1 MLATGPD
8 PTAKTAFPCPDPACS
23 NRRFRSPGWIA
34 SGTAAQ
40 PIKIFTSRVLRRFFR
55 FCKKIAVKY
64 LTNRLEYG
72 MIYKVS
78 HGALAQLGA
87 HNTGSVGVRGSNPLC
102 STKTP
107 PIRTRLFYI
116 YGRLFRCGNKQR
128 LKASAFSFQI
138 PNRFQIEKSRP
149 ALLSSG
155 FLLFKY
161 YFSLSEAAST
171 LTGSPTRSSGS
182 FK

>member
-1 MLATGPD
+1 MKSVNLSCSYLCINLQGSGCSGAEGGIEHIISVED
-8 PTAKTAFPCPDPACS
+8 PLPPNGHCGRGTHINGNAGHIQLIDVCL
-23 NRRFRSPGWIA
+23 PG
-34 SGTAAQ
+34 
-40 PIKIFTSRVLRRFFR
+40 
-55 FCKKIAVKY
+55 
-64 LTNRLEYG
+64 
-72 MIYKVS
+72 
-78 HGALAQLGA
+78 
-87 HNTGSVGVRGSNPLC
+87 C